1 MDVLRYDHCYT
12 GEKVMSRGCIV
23 AANVAL
29 FCLLAFARSGYFSP
43 AHRLSGVGVSRSEIT
58 PDVLAARTGRMI
70 ESQTFAIMRDPVA
83 LAGAQRIC
91 SPRLQQAF
99 QRASV
104 ETGVPASLLSA
115 IAYLESWGDARA
127 ESPAGPKGIMQF
139 AEATARANG
148 LRIVYATHY
157 KTTRAKRLVKKTKGK
172 PVYKTVVSRTAYQV
186 KVRDDRFLPD
196 RAVIA
201 AARYLAR
208 MEDKFG
214 GRDWA
219 VFAYHCGE
227 GCVMELQG
235 LAREALG
242 QNAELTVAGMFF
254 AASPASH
261 RELYEAL
268 QRHMQR
274 DWSPTY
280 WFRVKR
286 AEQLLHLYQT
296 EPGEFRKLVEQYR
309 NPQNPERRANDRL
322 VVWMRSEDVLY
333 QNCDDLRRATG
344 TQLVPVFQNPEF
356 FGFSVAGMN
365 SRRVFSSDPDAR
377 DLYLQ
382 ASPAAIGTLSYI
394 AFETRRLFDA
404 MKPKGEPFV
413 PLNVA
418 ELVNT
423 KDALL
428 SASGRAGGLDL
439 PQHCTGQV
447 FDLDL
452 AGMPRAE
459 REALSF
465 VLDELGWDGYLGF
478 IQTNGDTLHIGC
490 SPSARDFFAQVFQD
504 AVEAEK

>member
-1 MDVLRYDHCYT
+1 MPGCYN
-12 GEKVMSRGCIV
+12 GFKVMYRGCIV
-23 AANVAL
+23 AANIAV
-29 FCLLAFARSGYFSP
+29 FCLLAFARSAYFSP

-58 PDVLAARTGRMI
+58 SDVLAARTGRMI

-83 LAGAQRIC
+83 LTGAQRIS

-104 ETGVPASLLSA
+104 ETGIPASLLSA

-148 LRIVYATHY
+148 LRIVYATRY
-157 KTTRAKRLVKKTKGK
+157 KMTRDRRVVKKAKGK
-172 PVYKTVVSRTAYQV
+172 PVYKTVVRRTAYQV

-196 RAVIA
+196 RAVFA

-208 MEDKFG
+208 MQDKFG

-227 GCVMELQG
+227 GCVTELQA

-242 QNAELTVAGMFF
+242 QKQELTVAAMFF

-261 RELYEAL
+261 RDLYEAL
-268 QRHMQR
+268 ERHMQR

-286 AEQLLHLYQT
+286 AEELLHLYQT
-296 EPGEFRKLVEQYR
+296 EPAEFRKLAEQYR

-322 VVWMRSEDVLY
+322 VVWLRSGDVLY

-344 TQLVPVFQNPEF
+344 KQLVPVFQNPDF
-356 FGFSVAGMN
+356 FGFSVTPPG
-365 SRRVFSSDPDAR
+365 SRSLISRDPETR

-382 ASPAAIGTLSYI
+382 ASPAAVGTLSYI

-404 MKPKGEPFV
+404 MKPKGEQFI

-423 KDALL
+423 KDVVAQAV
-428 SASGRAGGLDL
+428 SRPGGPDL

-452 AGMPRAE
+452 SGIPKGE
-459 REALSF
+459 REALLF

-478 IQTNGDTLHIGC
+478 IQVSGNTLHIGC

>member
-1 MDVLRYDHCYT
+1 MY
-12 GEKVMSRGCIV
+12 RGCIV
-23 AANVAL
+23 AANIAVL
-29 FCLLAFARSGYFSP
+29 CVLAFARTEYFSP
-43 AHRLSGVGVSRSEIT
+43 AHRLSGVGVSRSDIT
-58 PDVLAARTGRMI
+58 PEVLAARTGRMI

-83 LAGAQRIC
+83 LTGAQRIS

-99 QRASV
+99 RSASV
-104 ETGVPASLLSA
+104 ETGIPASLLSA
-115 IAYLESWGDARA
+115 IAYLESWGDSRA

-157 KTTRAKRLVKKTKGK
+157 KTTRDKRLVKKAKGK
-172 PVYKTVVSRTAYQV
+172 PVYKTVVHRTAFQV

-196 RAVIA
+196 RAVFA

-227 GCVMELQG
+227 GCVMELQA

-242 QNAELTVAGMFF
+242 QHQDFTVAAMFF

-261 RELYEAL
+261 RDLYEAL

-274 DWSPTY
+274 DFSPTY

-286 AEQLLHLYQT
+286 AEELLHLYQT
-296 EPGEFRKLVEQYR
+296 EPAEFRKLVEQYR
-309 NPQNPERRANDRL
+309 NPLNPERRANDRL
-322 VVWMRSEDVLY
+322 VVWLRSDEMLY

-344 TQLVPVFQNPEF
+344 KQLVPVFQNPDF
-356 FGFSVAGMN
+356 FGFSVNATG
-365 SRRVFSSDPDAR
+365 SRPLFSRDPDTR

-394 AFETRRLFDA
+394 SFETRRLFDA
-404 MKPKGEPFV
+404 MKPKGEQFV

-423 KDALL
+423 KDTAMQ
-428 SASGRAGGLDL
+428 ANYRGAGQEL

-452 AGMPRAE
+452 SGMPKGE

-478 IQTNGDTLHIGC
+478 IQISGDTLHIGS

>member
-1 MDVLRYDHCYT
+1 
-12 GEKVMSRGCIV
+12 
-23 AANVAL
+23 
-29 FCLLAFARSGYFSP
+29 
-43 AHRLSGVGVSRSEIT
+43 
-58 PDVLAARTGRMI
+58 MI

-91 SPRLQQAF
+91 NPRLQEAF
-99 QRASV
+99 RRASV
-104 ETGVPASLLSA
+104 ETGIPASLLSA

-139 AEATARANG
+139 SEATARANG

-157 KTTRAKRLVKKTKGK
+157 KVTRDRRVVKRAKGK
-172 PVYKTVVSRTAYQV
+172 PVYRTVVHRTPYPV
-186 KVRDDRFLPD
+186 KVRDDRFLPE
-196 RAVIA
+196 RAVFA

-208 MEDKFG
+208 MQDKFG

-219 VFAYHCGE
+219 VAAYHCGE
-227 GCVMELQG
+227 GCVTELQA
-235 LAREALG
+235 LTRDALG
-242 QNAELTVAGMFF
+242 QKQDMTVAAMFF
-254 AASPASH
+254 AASPAEH
-261 RELYEAL
+261 RELYDAL

-274 DWSPTY
+274 DYSPTY

-286 AEQLLHLYQT
+286 AEELLHLYQT
-296 EPGEFRKLVEQYR
+296 EPAEFRKLVDEYR

-322 VVWMRSEDVLY
+322 VVWLRTEDVLY
-333 QNCDDLRRATG
+333 QNCEDLRRATG
-344 TQLVPVFQNPEF
+344 KQLAPVFQNPDF
-356 FGFSVAGMN
+356 FGFSVSKTGSGSLV
-365 SRRVFSSDPDAR
+365 SRDPDAR

-394 AFETRRLFDA
+394 AFETRRMFEA
-404 MKPKGEPFV
+404 MKPKGERFV
-413 PLNVA
+413 PLDVL

-423 KDALL
+423 KDAVTDG
-428 SASGRAGGLDL
+428 ADRVRGVEL

-452 AGMPRAE
+452 TGVPQAE

-478 IQTNGDTLHIGC
+478 IQVRGNTLHIGC
-490 SPSARDFFAQVFQD
+490 SPSAREFFAQVFQD
-504 AVEAEK
+504 AVEAER